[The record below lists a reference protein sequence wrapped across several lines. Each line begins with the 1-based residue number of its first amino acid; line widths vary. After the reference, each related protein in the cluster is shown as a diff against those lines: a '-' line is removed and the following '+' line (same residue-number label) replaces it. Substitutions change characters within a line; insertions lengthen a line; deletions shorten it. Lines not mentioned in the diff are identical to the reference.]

1 MLPGP
6 ARHQPA
12 VIRKYS
18 PIWLASSHPVT
29 HATMTKAQM
38 ANKLTVIKQTLAAV
52 PTIETITTRHQPVVE
67 M

>member
-1 MLPGP
+1 
-6 ARHQPA
+6 
-12 VIRKYS
+12 
-18 PIWLASSHPVT
+18 
-29 HATMTKAQM
+29 MTKAQM